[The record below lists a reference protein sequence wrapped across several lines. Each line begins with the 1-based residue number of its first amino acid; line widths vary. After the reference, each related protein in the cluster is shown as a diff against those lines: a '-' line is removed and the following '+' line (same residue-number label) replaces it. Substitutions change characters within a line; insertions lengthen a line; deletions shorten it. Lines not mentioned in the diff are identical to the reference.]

1 MAAGDAV
8 TAGQQLRVMLMSILA
23 GIGTA
28 GVPDTTPQTSTLAAV
43 KRVRELG
50 LDCLEIEFVRG
61 VRLGADTAAK
71 VRERAAALDVS
82 LSAHAPY
89 YINLNAA
96 EPEKKEA
103 SKKRLIKA
111 AQIAE
116 MCGGVSVAFHPG
128 FYLGGAKEKVYET
141 VKKELAGVVAELK
154 NTGCKITVRP
164 ETTGK
169 RTQFGDLHEILTLC
183 QEIEQVQPCIDY
195 AHMHARESN
204 NNTYEEFCA
213 MLNAVEKA
221 LGKEA
226 LKNMHIQIA
235 GVNYNG
241 SGERNHLNLDDSDLN
256 YIDVV
261 RSWKEFDIGG
271 IVISESPNI
280 EGDAM
285 MMKKLW
291 ENL

>member
-1 MAAGDAV
+1 
-8 TAGQQLRVMLMSILA
+8 MSKLLF
-23 GIGTA
+23 GTA
-28 GVPDTTPQTSTLAAV
+28 GIPWSAKGTGTEGGIQ
-43 KRVRELG
+43 KVRELG
-50 LDCLEIEFVRG
+50 LDAMELEFVQS
-61 VRLGADTAAK
+61 VNIFPTTAPK
-71 VRERAAALDVS
+71 VKAAAARENVALTC
-82 LSAHAPY
+82 HAPY
-89 YINLNAA
+89 YININAA

-141 VKKELAGVVAELK
+141 VKKELAGGVAGLK
-154 NTGCKITVRP
+154 NTGCMITVRP